1 MTARDD
7 LEIFSLGK
15 ASLCHKR
22 PLKNSTTI
30 CPRSIP
36 LANIYRLVIHVSLRL
51 LMFTLTYP
59 GFILP
64 FTHIYPHIPPHL
76 PTFTK
81 RYPHFTQFIYVYLPP
96 PHTPFTHVYPELSK
110 FYPVLFCLY
119 TFTHNNPCL
128 IPFSF
133 PTYPKSHTCR
143 PVYPWLLQFI

>member
-15 ASLCHKR
+15 TSLCHKR

-36 LANIYRLVIHVSLRL
+36 LANIYRLVIHVSPRL
-51 LMFTLTYP
+51 LMYTPTYP
-59 GFILP
+59 GFIP

-76 PTFTK
+76 PTFTE

-96 PHTPFTHVYPELSK
+96 PHTPFTHAYPKLSK
-110 FYPVLFCLY
+110 FYPVY
-119 TFTHNNPCL
+119 KH
-128 IPFSF
+128 
-133 PTYPKSHTCR
+133 
-143 PVYPWLLQFI
+143 FILSIHIYS